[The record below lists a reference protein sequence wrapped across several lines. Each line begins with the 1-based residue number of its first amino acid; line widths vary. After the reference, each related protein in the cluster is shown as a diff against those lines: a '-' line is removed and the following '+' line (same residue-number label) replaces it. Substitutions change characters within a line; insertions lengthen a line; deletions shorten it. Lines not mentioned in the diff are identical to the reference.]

1 MVAGTSIFLLRLNFS
16 VLTPV
21 SAISLIYNTFRIRR
35 FFLKKKILI
44 FLFTVNN
51 YIIKESQLI
60 AKVRSMVW

>member
-1 MVAGTSIFLLRLNFS
+1 MVAGTCVFLLRLNFS
-16 VLTPV
+16 VLSPV
-21 SAISLIYNTFRIRR
+21 SAISLIQNKRV
-35 FFLKKKILI
+35 FFLILI